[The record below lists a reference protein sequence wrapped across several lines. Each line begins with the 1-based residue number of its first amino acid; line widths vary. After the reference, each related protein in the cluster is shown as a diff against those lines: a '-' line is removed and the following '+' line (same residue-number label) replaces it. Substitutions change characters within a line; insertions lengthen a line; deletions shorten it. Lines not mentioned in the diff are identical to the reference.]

1 MLTRA
6 GRLFAGHLLFLLV
19 AAGAV
24 AVRVVAARGYPAPL
38 WGGDSFGYLDAAL
51 KFRPHIG
58 RPSGYSVFLAALRP
72 FRDMGAVVAAQA
84 ALGVAAGAL
93 VYAVVWRH
101 ARAAWPRWI
110 LLPGVPATAA
120 ALPALYDG
128 HLLQSEHMLL
138 TDSLFMFLLVAAV
151 AVVLWRPRVSW
162 WTGALAGLLVSCAAL
177 TRLAGLPLLALVVLA
192 MLLRWS
198 GWRRTLAAVAA
209 AGVVFAGPF
218 LAYMN
223 WFGQHWGEPGITK
236 ASNVW
241 RYGRVAEFADCAKIK
256 PPPELAVMCP
266 RPAADPR
273 VAPAFRVMW
282 TSDNPFQWIPGGIY
296 GEQGNKMAGEF
307 ANAAIRAQFGDYL
320 EVVVRDTFRAF
331 EPGGRKPYPTPW
343 TVHNLTF
350 PQGEEW
356 SDEQELLASEY
367 GGATART
374 RVVDPEATSVREY
387 QERWYVPGPV
397 LGALLGV
404 GLLGIL
410 IRLRPRS
417 RWGGSALLPWS
428 MGAALLVIPAA
439 TADFDYRYVT
449 PAVPFACLAAALA
462 LIPGM
467 GGRRVSLPAE
477 EGSGAV
483 ASGAAGASGAE
494 AVESGAAVE
503 SEEEVESA
511 GARESEDEVE
521 SAGTRESEA
530 EEEDAREAGSE
541 PEDEASEA
549 ENVPDPENAQGAEA
563 AEDSDAMTDPQGA
576 QEPEAEESQKPAK
589 ASKGEEGEEA
599 PCDDDEG
606 CDARQKVLG
615 TS

>member
-6 GRLFAGHLLFLLV
+6 GRTAAAHLLILV
-19 AAGAV
+19 AAAGAV
-24 AVRVVAARGYPAPL
+24 ALRVVAARGYPAPL
-38 WGGDSFGYLDAAL
+38 WSGDSHGYLDAAL

-58 RPSGYSVFLAALRP
+58 RPSGYSVFLAALES
-72 FRDMGAVVAAQA
+72 FRDLGVVVAVQA
-84 ALGVAAGAL
+84 ALGVAAGLL

-120 ALPALYDG
+120 AVPVLYDG
-128 HLLQSEHMLL
+128 NLLQSEHMLL
-138 TDSLFMFLLVAAV
+138 TDSLFTFLLVAAV

-209 AGVVFAGPF
+209 AAVVFAGPF

-236 ASNVW
+236 AGNVW

-266 RPAADPR
+266 RPATDPR
-273 VAPAFRVMW
+273 VAPAFRAMW

-296 GEQGNKMAGEF
+296 GEQGNRMAGEF
-307 ANAAIRAQFGDYL
+307 ANAAIKAQFGDYL

-331 EPGGRKPYPTPW
+331 EPGAREPYPTPW

-356 SDEQELLASEY
+356 SDEQELLGSRY
-367 GGATART
+367 GGPTART
-374 RVVDPEATSVREY
+374 RVVEPEATTVREY
-387 QERWYVPGPV
+387 QERWYVSGPV

-404 GLLGIL
+404 GLLGIVV
-410 IRLRPRS
+410 RLRPRS

-467 GGRRVSLPAE
+467 GGRRPLLAAE
-477 EGSGAV
+477 GE
-483 ASGAAGASGAE
+483 AE
-494 AVESGAAVE
+494 AEGEAGPA
-503 SEEEVESA
+503 SEPEPGPEPEA
-511 GARESEDEVE
+511 ETEQETGTARESADTEP
-521 SAGTRESEA
+521 
-530 EEEDAREAGSE
+530 EDA
-541 PEDEASEA
+541 PEDEAPDEA
-549 ENVPDPENAQGAEA
+549 PKDEA
-563 AEDSDAMTDPQGA
+563 AEEDQGR
-576 QEPEAEESQKPAK
+576 
-589 ASKGEEGEEA
+589 
-599 PCDDDEG
+599 
-606 CDARQKVLG
+606 DARQRVPE